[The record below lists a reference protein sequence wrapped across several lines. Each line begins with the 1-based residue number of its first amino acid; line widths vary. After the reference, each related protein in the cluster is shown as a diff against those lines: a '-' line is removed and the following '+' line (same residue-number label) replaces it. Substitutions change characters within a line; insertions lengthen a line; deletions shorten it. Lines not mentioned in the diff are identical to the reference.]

1 LSSSSSD
8 KSIIIVDDEIEL
20 ANLFKE
26 FLKKEGYDA
35 ISFTD
40 PIMALEYFR
49 ETSSKHSLMITDM
62 RMPDINGIDL
72 AKNIREINNEI
83 KIFLMTAFDAKD
95 LKDYE
100 NFKIARIDRVI
111 QKPFRFP
118 DLREMIND
126 AWKK

>member
-1 LSSSSSD
+1 LSSSSD

-20 ANLFKE
+20 ANLFKG

-40 PIMALEYFR
+40 PIIALEYFR
-49 ETSSKHSLMITDM
+49 ETSRKHSLMITDM

-95 LKDYE
+95 LKDHE
-100 NFKIARIDRVI
+100 NFKIARIDRII
-111 QKPFRFP
+111 QKPIRFP
-118 DLREMIND
+118 DLREMISD

>member
-1 LSSSSSD
+1 M
-8 KSIIIVDDEIEL
+8 EL

-40 PIMALEYFR
+40 PIMALEYFK

-72 AKNIREINNEI
+72 AKNIREINM
-83 KIFLMTAFDAKD
+83 K
-95 LKDYE
+95 
-100 NFKIARIDRVI
+100 
-111 QKPFRFP
+111 
-118 DLREMIND
+118 
-126 AWKK
+126 

>member
-1 LSSSSSD
+1 MSARSV
-8 KSIIIVDDEIEL
+8 IIVDDEIEH
-20 ANLFKE
+20 ADLFKE
-26 FLKKEGYDA
+26 FLKKEGFNA

-40 PIMALEYFR
+40 PIMALEYFK

-95 LKDYE
+95 LKDHE
-100 NFKIARIDRVI
+100 NFKIARIDRII
-111 QKPFRFP
+111 QKPIRFP

>member
-1 LSSSSSD
+1 MSSSSD

-20 ANLFKE
+20 ADLFKE
-26 FLKKEGYDA
+26 FLKKEGFNA

-49 ETSSKHSLMITDM
+49 ETSGKHSLIITDM

-95 LKDYE
+95 LKDHE
-100 NFKIARIDRVI
+100 NFKIARIDRII
-111 QKPFRFP
+111 QKPIRFP

>member
-1 LSSSSSD
+1 MSSSSD

-20 ANLFKE
+20 ADLFKE
-26 FLKKEGYDA
+26 FLKKEGFNA

-49 ETSSKHSLMITDM
+49 ETSGKHSLIITDM

-95 LKDYE
+95 LKDHE
-100 NFKIARIDRVI
+100 NFKIARIDRII
-111 QKPFRFP
+111 QKPIRFP
-118 DLREMIND
+118 DLREMISD

>member
-1 LSSSSSD
+1 MSSSSSD

-20 ANLFKE
+20 ADLFKE
-26 FLKKEGYDA
+26 FLKKEGFNA

-49 ETSSKHSLMITDM
+49 ETSGKHSLIITDM

-95 LKDYE
+95 LKDHE
-100 NFKIARIDRVI
+100 NFKIARIDRII
-111 QKPFRFP
+111 QKPIRFP

>member
-1 LSSSSSD
+1 MKWNSQIFL
-8 KSIIIVDDEIEL
+8 
-20 ANLFKE
+20 E
-26 FLKKEGYDA
+26 FLRREGYDA

-72 AKNIREINNEI
+72 AKNIREINNKI
-83 KIFLMTAFDAKD
+83 KIFLTTAFDAKD

-100 NFKIARIDRVI
+100 NYKIARIDRII
-111 QKPFRFP
+111 QKPIRFP

>member
-1 LSSSSSD
+1 MSSSSD

-20 ANLFKE
+20 ADLFKE
-26 FLKKEGYDA
+26 FLKKEGFNV

-49 ETSSKHSLMITDM
+49 ETSGKHSLIITDM

-95 LKDYE
+95 LKDHE
-100 NFKIARIDRVI
+100 NFKIARIDRII
-111 QKPFRFP
+111 QKPIRFP

>member
-1 LSSSSSD
+1 
-8 KSIIIVDDEIEL
+8 VDDEIEL
-20 ANLFKE
+20 ADLFKE
-26 FLKKEGYDA
+26 FLKKEGFNA

-49 ETSSKHSLMITDM
+49 ETSGKHSLIITDM

-95 LKDYE
+95 LKYHE
-100 NFKIARIDRVI
+100 NFKIARIDRII
-111 QKPFRFP
+111 QKPIRFP

>member
-1 LSSSSSD
+1 MSSSSD
-8 KSIIIVDDEIEL
+8 KSIIIVDDEMEL

-40 PIMALEYFR
+40 PIMALEYFK

-72 AKNIREINNEI
+72 AKNIREINM
-83 KIFLMTAFDAKD
+83 K
-95 LKDYE
+95 
-100 NFKIARIDRVI
+100 
-111 QKPFRFP
+111 
-118 DLREMIND
+118 
-126 AWKK
+126 